1 VRTDS
6 AGDGDVQHTGPW
18 TDRTRPAGAEAH
30 APEPPHAAPAR
41 ILLVEDDAAEAG
53 LIDRRL
59 RRAWPD
65 LELQRVDTPEEL
77 EAALAGPPWDAV
89 LCDHVLPRMTSR
101 EVLATL
107 RRHDPDVACIL
118 VSGRIGEEAAVAAL
132 HAGADDYVGKD
143 QLARLEGALVRA
155 LRASETRRARRQTE
169 AALRASEER
178 YAVAAAG
185 ANDGLWDWHV
195 GPDDV
200 YLSPRWSSMMGL
212 PATAACM
219 RGLEPWFARIHPDDL
234 GRVRDVLA
242 RHLADPDVP
251 LEVEYRGLHEADGW
265 RWMLLRGLAVRDAS
279 GAPTRVA
286 GSVTDIMRRKE
297 IEAQLAHGAL
307 HDPLTDLPNRA
318 LFHDRL
324 AHALDRERRRR
335 SLAAV
340 LLIDL
345 DRFKIIND
353 SLGHPA
359 GDRVIVTTARRL
371 EACLRPGDTVAR
383 LGGDEFAML
392 VEGLHDPREAEHV
405 ADRLQEALRA
415 PIDVGGRE
423 VYTSAS
429 IGIAMAPGGG
439 RPEEVLRDADTA
451 MYRAKAQG
459 KARSAVFDSAMHA
472 RAMALLQLESDLRR
486 AVERNELRVHYQ
498 PVVRL
503 CDGSL
508 RGLEALLRWPH
519 PRHGDVS
526 PARFVPL
533 AEETG
538 LIGRIGA
545 WALTTVAAQA
555 RRWVEEGLLP
565 EGTDVGVNVS
575 GRELADPGLPAHIE
589 RVLADAGLSP
599 DRLAIE
605 ITETSLVENGE
616 LAAATL
622 ARLRDLRVRVSLDD
636 FGTGYSSLSYLQR
649 FPVDCIKIDR
659 SFVQRMDESTRFVA
673 GLTALAAHLGMDTVA
688 EGVETARQ
696 ASQLAGLHCT
706 AAQGWLYGEALPPER
721 ATERMRR
728 GWRGDGAR

>member
-1 VRTDS
+1 
-6 AGDGDVQHTGPW
+6 VQHTGHW
-18 TDRTRPAGAEAH
+18 TDQTRPAGA
-30 APEPPHAAPAR
+30 AAPDASRLAPTR
-41 ILLVEDDAAEAG
+41 ILLVEDDPAEAG
-53 LIDRRL
+53 LIERRL

-65 LELQRVDTPEEL
+65 LALRRVDTPEDL
-77 EAALAGPPWDAV
+77 DDALAGPPWDAV

-107 RRHDPDVACIL
+107 RRRDPDVACIL
-118 VSGRIGEEAAVAAL
+118 VSGRIGEEAAVEAL

-143 QLARLEGALVRA
+143 QLTRLEGALVRA
-155 LRASETRRARRQTE
+155 LRASEARRSRRHAE
-169 AALRASEER
+169 DALRASEER

-195 GPDDV
+195 GPDHV
-200 YLSPRWSSMMGL
+200 YVSPRWSGLMGL
-212 PATAACM
+212 PEAAGCM
-219 RGLEPWFARIHPDDL
+219 HGLEAWFSRIHPDDL
-234 GRVRDVLA
+234 ARVREVFA
-242 RHLADPDVP
+242 RHLADPGTP
-251 LEVEYRGLHEADGW
+251 LEVEYRSLHETEGW
-265 RWMLLRGLAVRDAS
+265 RWMLLRGLAVRDS
-279 GAPTRVA
+279 TGAPTRVA

-345 DRFKIIND
+345 DRFKVIND

-359 GDRVIVTTARRL
+359 GDRVIATTARRL

-392 VEGLHDPREAEHV
+392 VEGLHDPREAEQV

-459 KARSAVFDSAMHA
+459 KARSAMFDSAMHA

-486 AVERNELRVHYQ
+486 AVERQELRVHYQ
-498 PVVRL
+498 PVVSL
-503 CDGSL
+503 QDGSL

-538 LIGRIGA
+538 LIVPIGA
-545 WALTTVAAQA
+545 WALATVAAQT
-555 RRWVEEGLLP
+555 RRWVDGGLLP
-565 EGTDVGVNVS
+565 TGAYVGVNVS
-575 GRELADPGLPAHIE
+575 ARQLADPGLPDHME
-589 RVLADAGLSP
+589 RVLTDAGLAP
-599 DRLAIE
+599 ERLAIE

-616 LAAATL
+616 LAEATL

-688 EGVETARQ
+688 EGVETPQQARQ
-696 ASQLAGLHCT
+696 LAELRCA
-706 AAQGWLYGEALPPER
+706 AAQGWLYGAALPPER
-721 ATERMRR
+721 VTEHMRR
-728 GWRGDGAR
+728 GWRVDGSR